1 MEEEEEEE
9 PTKDDN
15 GPPLLGVKEEAQSVF
30 DLRKDSKNLTN
41 EKEVKTVVFMR
52 GPYNCYELSNVALCD
67 ADTSRTC

>member
-52 GPYNCYELSNVALCD
+52 GTYNGYELSNVALCD
-67 ADTSRTC
+67 TDTSRTC